1 MREQFVFD
9 NCADAKTD
17 DDIWLD
23 DIWLQRDR
31 KEAGEGVRD
40 KRWFLTKLGS
50 AKHKFFET
58 FAALPPQR
66 PQPTGRWWERGQ
78 FEEPFAAEDP
88 AAHGDFEQMAL
99 KDVDVWGEWLS
110 RAATLPL
117 PYGFKIA
124 PRDDATLR
132 FCESAAAQMLQAD
145 WFILSDGSIS
155 GLHFFSDPQEQDWY
169 DGRSAPCMLLLLRA
183 PLESQ
188 GECGRLVVRDDDP
201 NMSEQQIQKYM
212 RTRSAHSDSINNK

>member
-50 AKHKFFET
+50 TKHKFFET

-66 PQPTGRWWERGQ
+66 PPPRTGWWWE
-78 FEEPFAAEDP
+78 FKHAAEDP
-88 AAHGDFEQMAL
+88 VPDCDFEQMTL

-132 FCESAAAQMLQAD
+132 FCESTAARMLQPG
-145 WFILSDGSIS
+145 WFILSDGSLQ
-155 GLHFFSDPQEQDWY
+155 GLHFFHDPQHQSQQLYPYYFE
-169 DGRSAPCMLLLLRA
+169 RPSCMLLLLRA
-183 PLESQ
+183 PMESQ
-188 GECGRLVVRDDDP
+188 GEYGRL
-201 NMSEQQIQKYM
+201 I
-212 RTRSAHSDSINNK
+212 RTTRPPPPPRQGER